1 MVWGIPLCL
10 PQNNS
15 ICPDL
20 SPFDSAKPCS
30 WVNGRRVPRAGSDGQ
45 LAWGTSVEQ
54 CSLISKYSTD
64 HLGHQGREGFPFFVL
79 PTEKGK
85 QMPFLLPQHPYQG
98 PLQMSHWYRW
108 LQESSVLLL
117 MATTTAL
124 PSTRHGWLYTNPWK
138 QKPHTNYTAA
148 RAGTNAQASTSAWE
162 FRWNRKLKFFSTSS
176 QVILGRGTEYP
187 VAALFQSEVIFSFS
201 L

>member
-15 ICPDL
+15 IYPDL

-30 WVNGRRVPRAGSDGQ
+30 WVSGRRVPRAGSDGHF
-45 LAWGTSVEQ
+45 AWGTST
-54 CSLISKYSTD
+54 YSTD
-64 HLGHQGREGFPFFVL
+64 HLWIQGEKVFPFFVF
-79 PTEKGK
+79 PAEKGK

-108 LQESSVLLL
+108 LQESSVLQF

-138 QKPHTNYTAA
+138 QKPQTNYTAA
-148 RAGTNAQASTSAWE
+148 RAGTMHKPLQV
-162 FRWNRKLKFFSTSS
+162 LDSS
-176 QVILGRGTEYP
+176 DAIENSSPFPQV
-187 VAALFQSEVIFSFS
+187 VK
-201 L
+201 